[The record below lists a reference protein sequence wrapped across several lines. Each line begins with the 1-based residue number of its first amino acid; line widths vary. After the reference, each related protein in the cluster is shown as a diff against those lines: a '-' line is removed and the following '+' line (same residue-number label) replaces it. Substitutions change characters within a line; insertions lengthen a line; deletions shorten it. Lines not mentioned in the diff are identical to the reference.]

1 MNTLQCSECGRLES
15 PAINAARAAPGLC
28 PLCRGQLVPVE
39 TRPKR
44 ELEESVES
52 YLVRRVRE
60 MGGEV
65 RKVQWVGR
73 KNAPDRVVMM
83 PDGRVLAGDSIGYG
97 RTIWVELKR
106 PGHAAKFPSNAHER
120 QQHEEHEKMRRMGQ
134 LVYVIDSK
142 DAVDALLGIGLQ

>member
-60 MGGEV
+60 LGGEV

-73 KNAPDRVVMM
+73 KGAPDRL
-83 PDGRVLAGDSIGYG
+83 VLLPGARGGC
-97 RTIWVELKR
+97 VELKR
-106 PGHAAKFPSNAHER
+106 PGLAAKFPHNAHER
-120 QQHEEHEKMRRMGQ
+120 QQHEEHERMRRMGQ
-134 LVYVIDSK
+134 QVYVIDSK

>member
-60 MGGEV
+60 QGGEV

-73 KNAPDRVVMM
+73 KGAPDRLVMM
-83 PDGRVLAGDSIGYG
+83 PRPPHDEFGIPAPGTFWI
-97 RTIWVELKR
+97 ELKR
-106 PGHAAKFPSNAHER
+106 PGLAAKFPHNAHER
-120 QQHEEHEKMRRMGQ
+120 QQHEEHERMRRMGQ

-142 DAVDALLGIGLQ
+142 EGVDALLGIGLQ